1 MKSFYH
7 YLAESAKTYKFR
19 IKSVQPM
26 DAEFVSTLKR
36 ALFKYDITTVS
47 KPKKLMA
54 QKAPLDFKD
63 YDMAEIWIVDIQT
76 SVPASSYAMACELRG
91 ALRLADSM
99 LVVRSENDPLE
110 LEAQR
115 IEQINKDDETKA
127 VLDDPMYENE
137 DQPKEVAFGDAYNK
151 KFLDYLAQS
160 KANAE
165 GEAKD
170 IPAVEEIR
178 KTQKFAWLNPKNTA
192 VADDFNAEFDAV
204 KPVHSNSK
212 KPGKKAVK
220 PNLTS
225 NTGNYDELV
234 KRKG

>member
-1 MKSFYH
+1 
-7 YLAESAKTYKFR
+7 
-19 IKSVQPM
+19 
-26 DAEFVSTLKR
+26 
-36 ALFKYDITTVS
+36 
-47 KPKKLMA
+47 
-54 QKAPLDFKD
+54 
-63 YDMAEIWIVDIQT
+63 
-76 SVPASSYAMACELRG
+76 
-91 ALRLADSM
+91 M